1 MTDENKGWNN
11 GPSMWASL
19 CHFSALLGAVWWIP
33 VKGMWIPCGQII
45 APLGVWL
52 IKRKTSPFVDLSG
65 RMSLNFQITIT
76 ALVILLIFLLPG
88 FLKLIAGWSLVIFDL
103 FCIIRA
109 GVRTSEGELYRYPIP
124 TIPLFRTSA
133 LWELLSVLESKGQKP
148 H

>member
-52 IKRKTSPFVDLSG
+52 IKRKTSHNSFG
-65 RMSLNFQITIT
+65 NFTYFSITW
-76 ALVILLIFLLPG
+76 F
-88 FLKLIAGWSLVIFDL
+88 S
-103 FCIIRA
+103 
-109 GVRTSEGELYRYPIP
+109 
-124 TIPLFRTSA
+124 
-133 LWELLSVLESKGQKP
+133 
-148 H
+148 